1 RESLAVWFDE
11 KRNAIVFEF
20 DQMKAGLISLKN
32 FRLRG
37 RHNISNAMAATG
49 AALALG
55 VKADVIEQA
64 LSEFRGLSHRI
75 EVVHES
81 GGVTY
86 IDDSKGTNVG
96 AVVEAIDALP
106 APIILIAGGL
116 DKGGDYAPLRKPLG
130 EKVKLAIFN
139 GAARD
144 KMAEALEGST
154 KIESVATLREAVE
167 HAARA
172 ARPGDTVLLSP
183 ACSSFDQFKDY
194 AERGNVYKELVRAL

>member
-1 RESLAVWFDE
+1 
-11 KRNAIVFEF
+11 
-20 DQMKAGLISLKN
+20 
-32 FRLRG
+32 
-37 RHNISNAMAATG
+37 MAASA

-55 VKADVIEQA
+55 VVAKDIERA
-64 LSEFRGLSHRI
+64 LASFRGLAHRI
-75 EVVHES
+75 EVVHER

-86 IDDSKGTNVG
+86 VDDSKGTNVG
-96 AVVEAIDALP
+96 AVVEAIDALA

-116 DKGGDYAPLRKPLG
+116 DKGGDYAPLKRPLG

-144 KMAEALEGST
+144 KMATALAGAT
-154 KIESVATLREAVE
+154 QIETVATLKEAVE